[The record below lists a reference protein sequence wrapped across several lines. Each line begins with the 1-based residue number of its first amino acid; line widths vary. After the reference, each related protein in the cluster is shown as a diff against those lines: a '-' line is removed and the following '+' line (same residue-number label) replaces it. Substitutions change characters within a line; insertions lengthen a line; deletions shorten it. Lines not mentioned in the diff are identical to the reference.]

1 MGDVTTL
8 PVHGEAFLD
17 DRGDD
22 RALRV
27 SWHDEASV
35 VVLSLWRHEFCV
47 GTFRLR
53 AADVPTM
60 IAVLS
65 ASPEQHSLN
74 GHNPT
79 SDTDRA
85 PDEPA
90 S

>member
-22 RALRV
+22 RTLRV
-27 SWHDEASV
+27 SWHGESSV

-53 AADVPTM
+53 AVDVPAM
-60 IAVLS
+60 LAVLS
-65 ASPEQHSLN
+65 AGIAPPAALN
-74 GHNPT
+74 GHHEAHPD
-79 SDTDRA
+79 SA
-85 PDEPA
+85 PVE
-90 S
+90 